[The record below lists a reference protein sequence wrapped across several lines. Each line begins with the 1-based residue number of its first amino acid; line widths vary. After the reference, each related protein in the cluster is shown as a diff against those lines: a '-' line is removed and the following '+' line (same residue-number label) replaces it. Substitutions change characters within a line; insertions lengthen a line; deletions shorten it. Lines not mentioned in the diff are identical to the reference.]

1 MRHVR
6 LFGLC
11 VLMCA
16 LSVLPFVGCS
26 MESESSIPQES
37 SPLTPYEASG
47 FDDLLSIGTIP
58 IVTDEA
64 LGTTEI
70 GTYPISADV
79 QYALR
84 NAMEIGLLNQLRH
97 LIPSKKSMS
106 AQVSVQL
113 RDEVIAWEDDPYVYT
128 TTVDHLDLE
137 LEGAISSVT
146 TILDL
151 IPEAIVP
158 DSITGDVSVQLSSKM
173 HTVNSASLTLA
184 HEFCESIYVSLD
196 IEHTEPIDS
205 RTDEIEIPI
214 SGPISFAFNYSLAS
228 FFSHTSENPESA
240 VAIPSVL
247 EISLKPI
254 SNLTM
259 EPLVEALI
267 AEEYQGPTIPD
278 PEDATYDEDMAEFR
292 VNIEKLF
299 DIVKPLIWGNSTEP
313 ALRIT
318 RKVMKNNRDVVVLK
332 EATDAEA
339 FVALMLTLHSFN

>member
-6 LFGLC
+6 LSVLC
-11 VLMCA
+11 VLMVVIA
-16 LSVLPFVGCS
+16 IASFVGCS
-26 MESESSIPQES
+26 MESSVPNPIDT

-47 FDDLLSIGTIP
+47 FNDLLSIGTVT

-64 LGTTEI
+64 LRTTEI

-106 AQVSVQL
+106 TKLSMQV

-151 IPEAIVP
+151 IPEALVP

-228 FFSHTSENPESA
+228 LFSHTSENPASFG
-240 VAIPSVL
+240 VIPSVL

-254 SNLTM
+254 SNLTLQ
-259 EPLVEALI
+259 PIVEALI
-267 AEEYQGPTIPD
+267 DAEFEGPSVPD
-278 PEDATYDEDMAEFR
+278 PDDDTYEDDMDTYIAAVEE
-292 VNIEKLF
+292 LF
-299 DIVKPLIWGNSTEP
+299 SIIKPIIWGNSTEP

-318 RKVMKNNRDVVVLK
+318 RKVMKNNGDVVVLK

-339 FVALMLTLHSFN
+339 FVTLMLAMPRYK

>member
-1 MRHVR
+1 MRRVR

-26 MESESSIPQES
+26 MESSDPNPIDT

-47 FDDLLSIGTIP
+47 FEDLFGIEDLTL
-58 IVTDEA
+58 VTDYA
-64 LGTTEI
+64 LENTGI

-151 IPEAIVP
+151 IPEALVP
-158 DSITGDVSVQLSSKM
+158 DIITGDVSVQLSSKM

-228 FFSHTSENPESA
+228 LFSHTSEDPASFG
-240 VAIPSVL
+240 VIPSVL

-254 SNLTM
+254 SNLTL

-267 AEEYQGPTIPD
+267 TAEFQGPSVPD
-278 PEDATYDEDMAEFR
+278 PDDPNYEEDMETYVAS
-292 VNIEKLF
+292 IEEMF
-299 DIVKPLIWGNSTEP
+299 TIIKPIIWGNSTEP
-313 ALRIT
+313 ALHIT
-318 RKVMKNNRDVVVLK
+318 RKVMKNNGDVVVLK
-332 EATDAEA
+332 EATDAD
-339 FVALMLTLHSFN
+339 ALLVLTMIMSGRR